1 MSPFARKQRDRMGQ
15 RADLTKGSLVDG
27 HHPRRNARLSNA
39 PPGPGN
45 NRRKFVKGGTHACA
59 RGGLFISAAGELAAT
74 ALSLSDVTN
83 VAFNATSQVSY
94 YYSPWQPSQPFHP
107 QPRSIGTKR
116 PFDRVHMASRPQRAS
131 LSLSLSHVLSFSAP
145 FLHRSVDTL
154 VYSFSEPRSGRQVSV
169 IVSRVAGRERRKRRN
184 VSQARL
190 CVDRGLGGSL
200 LVFDEI
206 HRPKDGPHCFISHE
220 SVTPRSPRGR
230 KIRQ

>member
-1 MSPFARKQRDRMGQ
+1 MWRLTQPLRLVIIIALGNRASPSPF
-15 RADLTKGSLVDG
+15 
-27 HHPRRNARLSNA
+27 H
-39 PPGPGN
+39 
-45 NRRKFVKGGTHACA
+45 
-59 RGGLFISAAGELAAT
+59 
-74 ALSLSDVTN
+74 
-83 VAFNATSQVSY
+83 
-94 YYSPWQPSQPFHP
+94 SQPRP
-107 QPRSIGTKR
+107 IGTKR
-116 PFDRVHMASRPQRAS
+116 PFDRVHMASRPQRAFLP
-131 LSLSLSHVLSFSAP
+131 LSLSLTFFAP